1 MFFSVV
7 SAHVFRSRR
16 RSFLRSI
23 ADARVRKNL
32 VKHWQGRQKSRFGAN
47 QASHARLPR
56 QAKNRSKSYR
66 TTNKKSISNL
76 LANDQEK
83 RCIFVAKTFENR
95 GASVWRGVRRLKP
108 ALRIS
113 RELSRSIFERSW
125 RGPRRAF
132 GGPASQERSW
142 HGLGVLLAVPGASRR
157 RPGASPNRPEAP
169 RTVQDRFWN
178 VFGLIFRPFLVDFA
192 SFGTQYCIVLRFS
205 GAGPSD
211 PFLRRFHYR

>member
-76 LANDQEK
+76 LASDQEK
-83 RCIFVAKTFENR
+83 RCIFVAKAFENR
-95 GASVWRGVRRLKP
+95 CASVWRGVRRLKP

-132 GGPASQERSW
+132 GGPGRPKSALGTAWACFWPSRGLPGDAPGRSRID
-142 HGLGVLLAVPGASRR
+142 RR
-157 RPGASPNRPEAP
+157 RPGRSK
-169 RTVQDRFWN
+169 
-178 VFGLIFRPFLVDFA
+178 IDFA
-192 SFGTQYCIVLRFS
+192 TLL
-205 GAGPSD
+205 A
-211 PFLRRFHYR
+211 

>member
-76 LANDQEK
+76 LASDQEK

-95 GASVWRGVRRLKP
+95 CASVWRGVRRHEP
-108 ALRIS
+108 ALRPS
-113 RELSRSIFERSW
+113 RELSWSIVERSW
-125 RGPRRAF
+125 RGPRRLQNAF
-132 GGPASQERSW
+132 GGPGAPRERFW
-142 HGLGVLLAVPGASRR
+142 HGRGALLAIPGASETLGDVLGRPRIDRR
-157 RPGASPNRPEAP
+157 RPGRSK
-169 RTVQDRFWN
+169 
-178 VFGLIFRPFLVDFA
+178 IDFETLLA
-192 SFGTQYCIVLRFS
+192 
-205 GAGPSD
+205 
-211 PFLRRFHYR
+211 